1 MKLYNLKIRVK
12 LLLIY
17 FFCVLIPIILTD
29 ATILYTVNNNTR
41 AEKNKESQFL
51 MDRIAYNLKETI
63 EGCILFTNNI
73 YLDKQLNNFLNI
85 SYNDSATYYREYMEF
100 LEYNNL
106 GYNYNNGKLFK
117 VQVYADNN
125 TIVNGGKI
133 ATIDMIKDTE
143 WYRCFKEKGEDIQL
157 YTYYDDMK
165 RFATGGG
172 TARTVSIIRN
182 INNFGSSGI
191 EKVLKIDIDYNLML
205 KNVLNEKID
214 ADIYVRSED
223 YILFSNQVNENSMN
237 PYPPADSIIENNNT
251 LSKEFVTGRRIW
263 TVVV

>member
-1 MKLYNLKIRVK
+1 MK
-12 LLLIY
+12 
-17 FFCVLIPIILTD
+17 
-29 ATILYTVNNNTR
+29 
-41 AEKNKESQFL
+41 
-51 MDRIAYNLKETI
+51 
-63 EGCILFTNNI
+63 
-73 YLDKQLNNFLNI
+73 
-85 SYNDSATYYREYMEF
+85 
-100 LEYNNL
+100 
-106 GYNYNNGKLFK
+106 
-117 VQVYADNN
+117 
-125 TIVNGGKI
+125 
-133 ATIDMIKDTE
+133 
-143 WYRCFKEKGEDIQL
+143 L

-182 INNFGSSGI
+182 MNNFGSSGI